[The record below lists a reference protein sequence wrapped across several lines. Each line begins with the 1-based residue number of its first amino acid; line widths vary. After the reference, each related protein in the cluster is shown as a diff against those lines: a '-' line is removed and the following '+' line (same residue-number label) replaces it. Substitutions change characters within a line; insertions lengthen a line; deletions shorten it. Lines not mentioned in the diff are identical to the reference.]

1 MLSELLDK
9 LLMRTPPQSRDDVKR
24 RLNDI
29 LAQDRTNLNPETLE
43 TMRQE
48 ILAVVSRYVEL
59 DDDGLKLALSSDQ
72 RLTALVANLP
82 IRRVR
87 KEPVPVVSEGD
98 RLAAMPDIATLA
110 KQPEDAVPDH
120 MQLSDAEADSL

>member
-1 MLSELLDK
+1 MLSEFLDK

-29 LAQDRTNLNPETLE
+29 LAHDRTNLNPETLK

-82 IRRVR
+82 IRRVL

-120 MQLSDAEADSL
+120 MQLSDAETDSL